1 MHRVATRSARFDLG
15 DEDGAGP
22 VIIPYD
28 SSWPLWARVLIT
40 VFALGLFAVLAWRYC
55 RWLRR

>member
-1 MHRVATRSARFDLG
+1 
-15 DEDGAGP
+15 

-28 SSWPLWARVLIT
+28 SSWPLWARALIT
-40 VFALGLFAVLAWRYC
+40 MFALGLFAFLAWRYY

>member
-1 MHRVATRSARFDLG
+1 
-15 DEDGAGP
+15 

-40 VFALGLFAVLAWRYC
+40 AFALGLFAVLAWGYY